1 MTDDVVVLGS
11 GYAGAGAIKSLESEL
26 GRDTD
31 ITWISDVDYHLVLH
45 ESHRCIRDPAIQD
58 KVTIPV
64 EDIKSPSTRFVQG
77 EVVDIDAGDRVITLA
92 DDSTVDFDYLLVAI
106 GSRTAFFG
114 IDGLRE
120 HAHTLKSLDD
130 ALGIHEDVK
139 EAAREASQSDPA
151 QVVIGGAGLSGI
163 QSAGEVAEFR
173 DDHRAPIDIHLVE
186 GLDEIFP
193 GNDPEVQGALRTR
206 LEDRDVNIM
215 TGEFIGEVDEETVY
229 IGDDTELDYDVLLW
243 TGGITGRE
251 CVEDLDV
258 EKDERNKRIHTGMN
272 FQTEN
277 DRIFAIG
284 DCALID
290 QPGENPAPPTA
301 EAAWEA
307 ADHIGKNMARAMRGQ
322 PLEDWTFESKG
333 TAISVGEDAVAHDVS
348 YAGIGFPIDTFGG
361 FMARN
366 LKKAIAARWI
376 NSITGPG
383 RALKAWPDM

>member
-77 EVVDIDAGDRVITLA
+77 EVVDIDAEDRVVTLA
-92 DDSTVDFDYLLVAI
+92 DESTVDFDYLLVAI

-114 IDGLRE
+114 IDGLQE

-229 IGDDTELDYDVLLW
+229 IGDDIELDYDVLLW

-322 PLEDWTFESKG
+322 PLDDWTFESKG

-376 NSITGPG
+376 NSVTGPG